1 MHLLLV
7 AAAAPTA
14 SIPCTHA
21 CAIAIKFG
29 FANISPNIFK
39 KN

>member
-7 AAAAPTA
+7 AAAPTA